1 MRLLGKGLSWMFQS
15 RNRHSSNKDLMNWR
29 ETRCS
34 RSDFFDFM
42 YVIFGCS
49 YLDMDVS
56 DEFRKKMY
64 GINRFLV
71 AVGFLASLTI
81 SQAKKV
87 K

>member
-1 MRLLGKGLSWMFQS
+1 MK
-15 RNRHSSNKDLMNWR
+15 WR

-34 RSDFFDFM
+34 RSDSFEFM

-49 YLDMDVS
+49 HLDMDVS

-64 GINRFLV
+64 RINRFLV
-71 AVGFLASLTI
+71 ALEFLASLTI

>member
-1 MRLLGKGLSWMFQS
+1 
-15 RNRHSSNKDLMNWR
+15 
-29 ETRCS
+29 
-34 RSDFFDFM
+34 M

-49 YLDMDVS
+49 HLDMDVS

-64 GINRFLV
+64 RINRFLV
-71 AVGFLASLTI
+71 ALEFLASLTI